1 MEIKKNKI
9 YKVKERISPFAQYY
23 FGKDIQKMSK
33 EVGIDEFTTFP
44 TATKSVRAV
53 KDYNGAYLTGLN
65 KDEEEFYGRMLGV
78 DLSKFSAFWKDE
90 RSFAVLSGNM
100 YEITF
105 NEGMPLDYIKMK
117 MAIASG
123 HLAPNRTELLENPLY
138 KGKTNFYLYD
148 ETEEKT
154 RTQRKNNIEDEIISI
169 LSLNRNQK
177 DKLLMF
183 AHSLNL
189 TANESYSVEDVY
201 DVIKNYIRSIDT
213 SLEKLET
220 ALSALKK
227 DPIKLQATYYF
238 NKSIGKIV
246 NLDPVTEMYQFEGN
260 VLASTREKSIEFLI
274 DNENKALLNSLI
286 KSYKSKVAKGK

>member
-1 MEIKKNKI
+1 MENRKYKI
-9 YKVKERISPFAQYY
+9 FKVKERISPFAQYY

-44 TATKSVRAV
+44 TATKSVKAV
-53 KDYNGAYLTGLN
+53 KDYNGAYLTGLS
-65 KDEEEFYGRMLGV
+65 KEEEEHFGRMLGV
-78 DLSKFSAFWKDE
+78 DLSKFSSFWKDD
-90 RSFAVLSGNM
+90 RSYAVLSGNM
-100 YEITF
+100 YEVTF
-105 NEGMPLDYIKMK
+105 NEGIPLDYVKMK

-123 HLAPNRTELLENPLY
+123 HLAPNKTELLENPIY

-154 RTQRKNNIEDEIISI
+154 RIQRKNAIEDEIISI

-201 DVIKNYIRSIDT
+201 EVIKNYIRSIDT
-213 SLEKLET
+213 NLEKLET
-220 ALSALKK
+220 ALNSIKK
-227 DPIKLQATYYF
+227 DPIRLQATYYF
-238 NKSIGKIV
+238 TKSIGKIV
-246 NLDPVTEMYQFEGN
+246 NLDPVTEIYQFEGN
-260 VLASTREKSIEFLI
+260 SLATTREKSIELLV
-274 DNENKALLNSLI
+274 DPENKSLLNALI
-286 KSYKSKVAKGK
+286 KSYKSKVSKGR